1 MDTYHA
7 LQLGNVHPIQQFTG
21 LVTVTDILE
30 GFCCVLTADVEE
42 DFLTTTISVSISF
55 FLPFLY

>member
-42 DFLTTTISVSISF
+42 DFLTTTIVYSCQYP
-55 FLPFLY
+55 PFCNL